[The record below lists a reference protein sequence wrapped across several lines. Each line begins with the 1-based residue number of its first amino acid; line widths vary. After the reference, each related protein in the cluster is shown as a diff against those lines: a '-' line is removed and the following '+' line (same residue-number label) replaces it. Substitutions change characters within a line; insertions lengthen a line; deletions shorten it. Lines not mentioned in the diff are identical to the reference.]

1 MEQLE
6 ISESKILSQESGDGK
21 EQPEIKEEIER
32 RWLVDISKL
41 PAPLYTYDNKRLT
54 AKFYRDEDGKKMRIR
69 KEGSGF
75 FKVSKGKRTNG
86 GMVRSIG
93 ESGDIEI
100 TAEEFEDIWE
110 KTKGDSQSK
119 TRHFIPIGDFVAE
132 LDDYDD
138 FRDAGF
144 YTIEVEFENLADC
157 KKFVPPAW
165 FGREVTN
172 EKGYSS
178 RALAK
183 NGIPESFQR
192 FKK

>member
-1 MEQLE
+1 MP
-6 ISESKILSQESGDGK
+6 ESKISSQESGDSNEK
-21 EQPEIKEEIER
+21 PEIKEEIER

-41 PAPLYTYDNKRLT
+41 PAPLHTYNDKRLT
-54 AKFYRDEDGKKMRIR
+54 ALFYRDEDGKKMRIR
-69 KEGSGF
+69 KEGDRY
-75 FKVSKGKRTNG
+75 FKVSKGKRTND
-86 GMVRSIG
+86 GMVRPIG

-100 TAEEFEDIWE
+100 TAEEFEEIWE
-110 KTKGDSQSK
+110 KTKGNSQSK
-119 TRHFIPIGDFVAE
+119 TRHFIPIGDYVAE

-144 YTIEVEFENLADC
+144 YTIEVEFDNLADC
-157 KKFVPPAW
+157 KNFVPPAW

-183 NGIPESFQR
+183 NGIPESFKR
-192 FKK
+192 SKK